1 MCGVTICDN
10 MNSQTTINDSIINQV
25 LTAEEVAEYLRIH
38 PYTVRRLV
46 RTGKL
51 PGFKVGG
58 QWSFKKEACS

>member
-1 MCGVTICDN
+1 MD
-10 MNSQTTINDSIINQV
+10 SQTTINDNTNNQI

-46 RTGKL
+46 RSGKL

-58 QWSFKKEACS
+58 QWRFKKEEIGISTLKVRNN

>member
-1 MCGVTICDN
+1 MVKKEEI
-10 MNSQTTINDSIINQV
+10 

-46 RTGKL
+46 RAGKL

-58 QWSFKKEACS
+58 QWRFRKDEIDSWSKTSVNKTRKG